1 MVLAELRVRGT
12 DQTMRGRFTNWGWH
26 TVCQQYSQGLLLLDP
41 TTKTNQAGPQQNQGW
56 SAFEHL
62 QTLHLQFL
70 TRCKAQMRLKWSI
83 ALLLLVAN
91 AQGCNAF
98 AKGLVISNFTALRAF
113 LFYGQAHFVYRCTQG
128 FIALCR
134 FPQTF
139 GLDEKVLGTA
149 PLDRVWGYMCVNT
162 VNTHLT
168 KVFEWLSPNF
178 VESVFQFVMKV
189 GSYYTRPF
197 MRWHSTMLNIQIRGR
212 HWIGLIVQLLFI

>member
-1 MVLAELRVRGT
+1 
-12 DQTMRGRFTNWGWH
+12 
-26 TVCQQYSQGLLLLDP
+26 
-41 TTKTNQAGPQQNQGW
+41 
-56 SAFEHL
+56 
-62 QTLHLQFL
+62 
-70 TRCKAQMRLKWSI
+70 MRLKWSI

-128 FIALCR
+128 FIGLCR

-197 MRWHSTMLNIQIRGR
+197 MRWHSTMLNIQRRGR